1 MHVIAALS
9 FLLTGTKP
17 ARVEAAGAAAAA
29 AAAAAADPGLRPL
42 LTDLPLQL
50 CLLPEVA
57 QIGCLPRPEA
67 S

>member
-17 ARVEAAGAAAAA
+17 ARVEAAGAAAA